1 MVLGSHRVLAERPA
15 SREIQDFMLR
25 FPALGHRPDL
35 VLVDLDG
42 PGTYTLIDVKVFDPA
57 GPGWITR
64 HHTDTTRL
72 AAHLWHQRYWPRVYF
87 PTTDGVAPPRLRLIT
102 FCISTFGSFG
112 PDALSLLRTLARR
125 CGSSVPPSLIE
136 EASWATPAFAPFAR
150 QALALTVRRSLA
162 SRLRDG
168 GVSPVEAQAR
178 LAEPPR
184 DSPQDPLRVFDAP
197 EPDPAD

>member
-1 MVLGSHRVLAERPA
+1 MMMMRMMGPSPKLRP
-15 SREIQDFMLR
+15 L
-25 FPALGHRPDL
+25 
-35 VLVDLDG
+35 
-42 PGTYTLIDVKVFDPA
+42 
-57 GPGWITR
+57 
-64 HHTDTTRL
+64 
-72 AAHLWHQRYWPRVYF
+72 
-87 PTTDGVAPPRLRLIT
+87 LRLGA
-102 FCISTFGSFG
+102 FRWR
-112 PDALSLLRTLARR
+112 LLLLLTLARR